1 MIYAQ
6 SKQIKYHNTM
16 MKRHTY
22 GKARNGNENGNWKLE
37 TGNWKKNW
45 KQKWKCN
52 LLAVVALVKFMYCW
66 LLFLAPASVFDLL
79 ALLV

>member
-37 TGNWKKNW
+37 TGNWKLEKELETEMEMQSSSCCSPS
-45 KQKWKCN
+45 KIHV
-52 LLAVVALVKFMYCW
+52 LLAFVPSPCFS
-66 LLFLAPASVFDLL
+66 F
-79 ALLV
+79 